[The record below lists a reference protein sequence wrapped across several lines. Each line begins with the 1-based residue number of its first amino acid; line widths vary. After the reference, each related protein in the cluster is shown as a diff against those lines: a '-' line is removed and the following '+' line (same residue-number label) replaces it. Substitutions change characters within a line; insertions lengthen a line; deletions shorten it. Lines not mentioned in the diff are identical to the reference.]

1 MGIIMS
7 ILQIRSL
14 LPNEVNKSPAQV
26 SGKAELGSWAGVSD
40 SRAWSSVPTR
50 VLNGGGVFAWDS
62 LGLASCVTR
71 VPCSWKEHV
80 VLLYASSQHLSFM
93 FCKME
98 IIIILKIIYLLLFI
112 LTEVQLI

>member
-26 SGKAELGSWAGVSD
+26 SGKAEQGSWAGASN
-40 SRAWSSVPTR
+40 SRARSSVPTR
-50 VLNGGGVFAWDS
+50 VLTGGGVFAWGP

-71 VPCSWKEHV
+71 VPCSWREHT
-80 VLLYASSQHLSFM
+80 VLPYASSQHLSFM

-98 IIIILKIIYLLLFI
+98 IIILKNLFI
-112 LTEVQLI
+112 TVYFN

>member
-26 SGKAELGSWAGVSD
+26 SGKAELGSWAGASE

-50 VLNGGGVFAWDS
+50 VLTGGGVFAWGS
-62 LGLASCVTR
+62 LGLASPGCRAVGKNMWSSST
-71 VPCSWKEHV
+71 PA
-80 VLLYASSQHLSFM
+80 ASTSVSRSVKWRSSF
-93 FCKME
+93 
-98 IIIILKIIYLLLFI
+98 
-112 LTEVQLI
+112 

>member
-40 SRAWSSVPTR
+40 SRALELCTDSGPEW
-50 VLNGGGVFAWDS
+50 GWGVCM
-62 LGLASCVTR
+62 GLPRSC
-71 VPCSWKEHV
+71 
-80 VLLYASSQHLSFM
+80 LLCHQGA
-93 FCKME
+93 
-98 IIIILKIIYLLLFI
+98 
-112 LTEVQLI
+112 VQLERTCGPPLLQQPAPQFHVL

>member
-26 SGKAELGSWAGVSD
+26 SGKAELESWAGVSD

-50 VLNGGGVFAWDS
+50 VLNGGGVFTWDS

-80 VLLYASSQHLSFM
+80 VLYASSQHLSFM
-93 FCKME
+93 FCTME
-98 IIIILKIIYLLLFI
+98 IIL
-112 LTEVQLI
+112 